1 MLVQVRLECK
11 SLVAPLARVGLG
23 GGVRLDVGAEVG
35 LVSKGAL
42 ALGTGE
48 GFLPRVRPEVT
59 LEQPGPG
66 EGLAALLALAG
77 QGVGP
82 DVHLEGAGGVVALAT
97 IFTSGLSLDLIRTVK
112 LLVLGEP

>member
-1 MLVQVRLECK
+1 MLGQKTHAAEGFLAAGAAVLLVLE
-11 SLVAPLARVGLG
+11 VGLE
-23 GGVRLDVGAEVG
+23 VGAEVG
-35 LVSKGAL
+35 LVSEGAL